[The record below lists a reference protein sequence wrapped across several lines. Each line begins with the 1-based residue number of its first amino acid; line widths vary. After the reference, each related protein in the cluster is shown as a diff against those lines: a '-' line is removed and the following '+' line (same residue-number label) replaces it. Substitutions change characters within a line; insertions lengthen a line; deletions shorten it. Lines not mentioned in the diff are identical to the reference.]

1 MLNFLRKIHFRVTI
15 SAIIGGVLLLSNIN
29 ISFSQE
35 VWTSNVE
42 NTIIFSSPRLHE
54 LTGDSILDVVVGD
67 GIEDSIRGN
76 IRAFDGLNGD
86 PLWAVEVDGD
96 IFSSALFYDVNADG
110 VDDIIMGG
118 RDRQLHAVNGS
129 TGNLIWS
136 FDTTQSSPPG
146 IGWMQFYNAELVPD
160 QDSDG
165 LMDIVLTNGGNP
177 NAMAGEGPRFP
188 GWLLLVSSQDGTL
201 LNQAMVPDSAET
213 YCSLVVADLENDG
226 TIDIVFGT
234 GGETYPGGLWRTT
247 LDDLLLNDLSNAIAF
262 AENDTHGYVAP
273 PVLADINRDNI
284 LDVVAADAEGRI
296 AAYNGLTNQLMWDFQ
311 LPITECYS
319 TPAIGQFTGSD
330 DLDVYANIGKGVWP
344 FFNKYY
350 QVMIDGE
357 TGIPVYLDSIGHQF
371 SSPLSYDFD
380 NDGFDE
386 ALLSS
391 NATSIFQP
399 NTYSLFLI
407 DFNDQSM
414 STIHQQTNSV
424 SGASTPWIGDLDEN
438 SILDIVLAV
447 NTGASMFSYS
457 LKRVS
462 TAFSMIEPM
471 LWGSYHGS
479 NYNGVYGFIEN
490 TPITILESSA
500 SENNVT
506 LIPNPST
513 GLFEIAHPKGLKHVS
528 IFNGAGQLVFTN
540 RTNSTKKTID
550 LRHLARGVYFLEMQD
565 YELILHHQK
574 IVIQ

>member
-1 MLNFLRKIHFRVTI
+1 MKPYFNLHNNT
-15 SAIIGGVLLLSNIN
+15 
-29 ISFSQE
+29 SFSRVLSCILLATNICTCVGQE
-35 VWTSNVE
+35 VWETNVE

-76 IRAFDGLNGD
+76 IRAFNGLDGE
-86 PLWAVEVDGD
+86 PLWSVEVDGD
-96 IFSSALFYDVNADG
+96 IFSSALFYDVNNDH

-118 RDRQLHAVNGS
+118 RDRQLHAVNGT
-129 TGNLIWS
+129 TGDLIWT
-136 FDTTQSSPPG
+136 FDTTQNSPTG
-146 IGWMQFYNAELVPD
+146 IGWMQFYNTELVPD

-177 NAMAGEGPRFP
+177 NAMAGQGPRFP

-201 LNQAMVPDSAET
+201 LNHAMVPDSAET
-213 YCSLVVADLENDG
+213 YSSLVVADLENDG

-247 LDDLLLNDLSNAIAF
+247 LDDLLINDLSNAIAF
-262 AENDTHGYVAP
+262 VQNQVHGFVAA

-284 LDVVAADAEGRI
+284 LDVIAADAEGRI
-296 AAYNGLTNQLMWDFQ
+296 SVFNGQTNQLMWDFQ

-344 FFNKYY
+344 FFDKYY
-350 QVMIDGE
+350 QVMIDGQ

-386 ALLSS
+386 AILSS

-407 DFNDQSM
+407 DFNDQTM

-424 SGASTPWIGDLDEN
+424 SGASTPWIGDLDGN
-438 SILDIVLAV
+438 SVMDIVLAV
-447 NTGASMFSYS
+447 NTDASMFNYS
-457 LKRVS
+457 LKRLS
-462 TAFSMIEPM
+462 TSFNMVEPM

-479 NYNGVYGFIEN
+479 NYNGVYGFLEN
-490 TPITILESSA
+490 TPITV
-500 SENNVT
+500 SENSSGEDLLAVS
-506 LIPNPST
+506 PNPST
-513 GLFEIAHPKGLKHVS
+513 GIFEIVHPAGLKQVS
-528 IFNGAGQLVFTN
+528 IFDATGQMVFESSGA
-540 RTNSTKKTID
+540 STYLTVD
-550 LRHLARGVYFLEMQD
+550 LRHLAKGVYFLSLVDES
-565 YELILHHQK
+565 ITVSHQK
-574 IVIQ
+574 IVFQ